1 MLVSRCLS
9 LIFVCVVVTCNVVVT
24 ASDDDERP
32 PPNVVLIL
40 ADDLGYGD
48 LRSVS
53 GHPTSSTPNLDKLA
67 RASKVMHNFYAA
79 YPWCSPSREVVD
91 VMMS

>member
-1 MLVSRCLS
+1 MSVSRCLF
-9 LIFVCVVVTCNVVVT
+9 LIFVGVVV
-24 ASDDDERP
+24 ASNALAAASDDERP
-32 PPNVVLIL
+32 LTPPNVVLIL

-79 YPWCSPSREVVD
+79 YPWCSPSRLI
-91 VMMS
+91 

>member
-1 MLVSRCLS
+1 MSVSRCLS
-9 LIFVCVVVTCNVVVT
+9 LIFVGVAVTCNALVA

-79 YPWCSPSREVVD
+79 YPWCSPSRLI
-91 VMMS
+91 

>member
-1 MLVSRCLS
+1 MSVSRCLF
-9 LIFVCVVVTCNVVVT
+9 LIFVGVVVASNALAA

-79 YPWCSPSREVVD
+79 YPWCSPSRLI
-91 VMMS
+91 